1 MVFGSGGHQ
10 RQMTQL
16 AAQLAARYRIVGVF
30 TREDFVAEKL
40 TSYPHYYVKRPRIS
54 DEGYFLYFLK
64 SALCFIQ
71 SLWAIAREWP
81 AAIVSCGPSTAVP
94 VMYAG
99 KLLGRKI
106 IFIESW
112 SKISTASITGKMI
125 YPIADVFFV
134 QWEEQL
140 RLYPKAIFRGRLGA

>member
-1 MVFGSGGHQ
+1 
-10 RQMTQL
+10 MTQL
-16 AAQLAARYRIVGVF
+16 AAQLSGHYEIVGVF

-40 TSYPHYYVKRPRIS
+40 KSYRHHYVKRPRIS
-54 DEGYFLYFLK
+54 DEGYALYFLK
-64 SALCFIQ
+64 ALLCFIQ
-71 SLWAIAREWP
+71 SLWVIIRERP
-81 AAIVSCGPSTAVP
+81 AAVISCGPSTAVP

-112 SKISTASITGKMI
+112 SKISTKSITGKLV
-125 YPIADVFFV
+125 YPIADKFFV

-140 RLYPKAIFRGRLGA
+140 RLYPKAIFRGRLSA